1 MASSKTQRLKSPSVG
16 ATEAGNLGR
25 QSAGTDGY
33 RPEDQPPAAAR
44 DYAALSFKELLAA
57 CPLEGIELTRE
68 RGLPRDVNL

>member
-16 ATEAGNLGR
+16 ATAAGQDCR
-25 QSAGTDGY
+25 QSGPDSC
-33 RPEDQPPAAAR
+33 RPKRQFPAAK

-68 RGLPRDVNL
+68 RDLPRYGEI